1 MRPDGRK
8 LTLSGIGYAP
18 YTHAQAWAIVLI
30 CCEVLLEPGCDEWQ
44 WFHAFFLLRTGPER
58 LFQKGFCL
66 PETGPIRIGNGF
78 GYSPKNS
85 SRTGYRP
92 SEHFYRRGSSRFRTR
107 LSGCPD
113 KFCGNKGLESVRMKL
128 PASSAKTYICGIRFH
143 ITKLALYLQ

>member
-44 WFHAFFLLRTGPER
+44 WFHAFFCFGPFR
-58 LFQKGFCL
+58 NDCFK
-66 PETGPIRIGNGF
+66 
-78 GYSPKNS
+78 YSPKNS
-85 SRTGYRP
+85 SRAGYRP

>member
-44 WFHAFFLLRTGPER
+44 WFHAFFCFGPFR
-58 LFQKGFCL
+58 NDCFKKVFVCRKRGRYVL
-66 PETGPIRIGNGF
+66 ETGF